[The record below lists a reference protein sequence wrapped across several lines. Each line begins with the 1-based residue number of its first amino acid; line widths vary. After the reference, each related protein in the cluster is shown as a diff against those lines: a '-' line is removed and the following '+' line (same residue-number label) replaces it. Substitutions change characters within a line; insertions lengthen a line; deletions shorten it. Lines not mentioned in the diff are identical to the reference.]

1 VNVQSV
7 AAKVA
12 DAGSSRASDASRGAT
27 PTRTRQSTLFRTL
40 APFVIGGAV
49 LLTPTPEG
57 LTANAWHF
65 FALFLATITGVI
77 FEPIPGAAIGLL
89 GVLTAA
95 VLGLVRPV
103 PAPAT
108 AWALSGFSN
117 PTVWLV
123 FAAYMFACG
132 YSKTGLGKRIALHLI
147 RVMGNRTLGLGY
159 AITLADLALAPVTPS
174 ATARSGGS
182 IYPVV
187 RSIPEL
193 YDSYPDEATAKK
205 VGAYL
210 LYTALAAS
218 MVSSSMFITALAPNT
233 MAIAM
238 ITKAIG
244 ITIPWTLWFKGF
256 LPVGVILLLIQPALL
271 YAIYPPEIKDAPE
284 APRWA
289 AEQLKAMGTMTRQEI
304 TMLVLVLGALGF
316 WIGGAAYIDPAIVAG
331 FVILG
336 MVIFRVVS
344 WDEIVGHSQAW
355 NTLIWF
361 ATLVTMAGGLAE
373 TKFLDWLAASLVP
386 MLSGLGVY
394 ATIVGVVLTFFFLHY
409 FFASITAHTAT
420 LFPLFLAVAIKI
432 PVVSPIAWALL
443 LAYPLGMIGV
453 LTPYASGQ
461 NAVYYGSGYIKRRDF
476 WVLGLVLG
484 VVYMAVYLAIIV
496 KWLGYLG
503 V

>member
-1 VNVQSV
+1 
-7 AAKVA
+7 
-12 DAGSSRASDASRGAT
+12 
-27 PTRTRQSTLFRTL
+27 
-40 APFVIGGAV
+40 V
-49 LLTPTPEG
+49 LMTPTPEG
-57 LTANAWHF
+57 LTPNAWHF
-65 FALFLATITGVI
+65 FALFLTTITGI
-77 FEPIPGAAIGLL
+77 ITEPIPGAAVGLL
-89 GVLTAA
+89 GVLVATA
-95 VLGLVRPV
+95 LGLVRPA
-103 PAPAT
+103 PAQAT

-117 PTVWLV
+117 ATVWLI

-132 YSKTGLGKRIALHLI
+132 YSKTGLGRRIALQLI
-147 RVMGNRTLGLGY
+147 RALGNRTLGLGY
-159 AITLADLALAPVTPS
+159 AITFADLALAPVTPS

-193 YDSYPDEATAKK
+193 YDSYPDDASARK

-238 ITKAIG
+238 IAKATG
-244 ITIPWTLWFKGF
+244 VTIPWTLWFKGF
-256 LPVGVILLLIQPALL
+256 LPVGIILTLIQPALL
-271 YAIYPPEIKDAPE
+271 YVIYPPEIKDAPE

-289 AEQLKAMGTMTRQEI
+289 AEQLRGMGPMTRQEI
-304 TMLVLVLGALGF
+304 TMLVLVVGALGF
-316 WIGGAAYIDPAIVAG
+316 WIGGAAYVDPAVVAG

-336 MVIFRVVS
+336 MVIFRVVP
-344 WDEIVGHSQAW
+344 WEEIVGHSQAW
-355 NTLIWF
+355 NTFIWF
-361 ATLVTMAGGLAE
+361 ATLVTLAGGLAE

-386 MLSGLGVY
+386 MLSGLGTY
-394 ATIVGVVLTFFFLHY
+394 ATIVGVVLTFFSLHY

-432 PVVSPIAWALL
+432 PVVTPVAWALL
-443 LAYPLGMIGV
+443 LAYPLGLIGV

-461 NAVYYGSGYIKRRDF
+461 NAVYYGSGYIKRKDF
-476 WVLGLVLG
+476 WVLGFILG
-484 VVYMAVYLAIIV
+484 VVYMAVYLTIIV

>member
-344 WDEIVGHSQAW
+344 WDEIVGHAQAW

-496 KWLGYLG
+496 KWLEYLG